1 MAKMAE
7 DMARVAGG
15 IRTGHKRR
23 SELAM
28 EIKVATQNRRS
39 DVDSFLKSLKTS
51 RNKATRERMAEASK
65 VVRARHKEVEA
76 WLKSLTAARG
86 KAGSEQ
92 QKEAMAMNKERQS
105 NVKALM
111 NEFHHEDMARRK
123 HFHEAAA
130 AFMKNLT
137 SGVAALLDGFDKL
150 NRDRAMAVRERFA
163 IYAAD
168 RHDAMAVWSGSHKE
182 PLHAT
187 HRPAG
192 TPAHGHAEPSAPT
205 SAPGAPHFPAQP
217 MGTANPSSRREPFV
231 NMGHSGSKEPHKGGS
246 K

>member
-15 IRTGHKRR
+15 IRTDHKRR

-39 DVDSFLKSLKTS
+39 DVDSFLKSLKTARS
-51 RNKATRERMAEASK
+51 KATRERMAEASK
-65 VVRARHKEVEA
+65 MMRARHKEVEA
-76 WLKSLTAARG
+76 WLKGLTAARG
-86 KAGSEQ
+86 KAGSEH

-168 RHDAMAVWSGSHKE
+168 RRDAMAVWCGSHKG

-187 HRPAG
+187 HRPA
-192 TPAHGHAEPSAPT
+192 HGHAEPSSPAG
-205 SAPGAPHFPAQP
+205 SPGEPHFPTQP
-217 MGTANPSSRREPFV
+217 MGTANPSSRRDSFV
-231 NMGHSGSKEPHKGGS
+231 NMGHSSSKEPHKGGS